1 MEPDRHSNGFTMIH
15 NGEFRNLTKQRIPKR
30 LRAVA
35 RTFWLECLFRANR
48 QDGSIVTDREVFE
61 IKRGQLVMGLHEMA
75 EEIGCSVKNIRT
87 VINILKKLLEV
98 ASKTTN
104 RGTVLTLLNYDTYV
118 CDGTKS
124 GKQSGKQAASKRQA
138 SGNSL
143 DISRIEDKDLIHM
156 PDKPKQQAAIST
168 ATRVVIDQVI
178 EHYKAKIQPDAR
190 TTTNAENKIKTR
202 LKTFT
207 VDDLKKSIDNF
218 KGDNW
223 QMEHNSKRGLT
234 WLFASDS
241 RIEHYLSIGI
251 PAKVS
256 IPRSQPPLNG

>member
-1 MEPDRHSNGFTMIH
+1 
-15 NGEFRNLTKQRIPKR
+15 
-30 LRAVA
+30 
-35 RTFWLECLFRANR
+35 
-48 QDGSIVTDREVFE
+48 
-61 IKRGQLVMGLHEMA
+61 
-75 EEIGCSVKNIRT
+75 
-87 VINILKKLLEV
+87 
-98 ASKTTN
+98 
-104 RGTVLTLLNYDTYV
+104 
-118 CDGTKS
+118 
-124 GKQSGKQAASKRQA
+124 
-138 SGNSL
+138 
-143 DISRIEDKDLIHM
+143 M

-234 WLFASDS
+234 WFFASDS

-256 IPRSQPPLNG
+256 IPRSQLPLNG